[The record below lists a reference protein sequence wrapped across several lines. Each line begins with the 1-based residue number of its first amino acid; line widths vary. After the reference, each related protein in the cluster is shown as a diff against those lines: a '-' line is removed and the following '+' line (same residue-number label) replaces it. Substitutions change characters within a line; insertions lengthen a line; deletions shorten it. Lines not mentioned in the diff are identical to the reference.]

1 MLNISPRFTARSL
14 SHRVVSASNMECLI
28 GIQGPDFVLVAS
40 DSGSGRSIIR
50 MKDDQDKMFKL
61 SSKLLMLV
69 TGEAGDTV
77 QFAEYMEKN
86 IQLYKMR
93 NGYELTPHA
102 AANFTRRNLADALRS
117 SSAYQVNLL
126 LAGYDDTEGPE
137 LYYMDWLASLQKIPF
152 AAHGYGSFFSLS
164 ILDRYYK
171 PGLSREEATELL
183 KKCIEEVQRRFLVRL
198 PDFFVRI
205 VDKDGVHD
213 VSIPSKS

>member
-1 MLNISPRFTARSL
+1 
-14 SHRVVSASNMECLI
+14 MECLI

-40 DSGSGRSIIR
+40 DSASGRSIVR

-86 IQLYKMR
+86 IQLYKMK

-102 AANFTRRNLADALRS
+102 AANFTRRNLADSLRS
-117 SSAYQVNLL
+117 SSAYMVNMLI
-126 LAGYDDTEGPE
+126 AGFDDANGPE
-137 LYYMDWLASLQKIPF
+137 LYFMDWLASLQKVPF
-152 AAHGYGSFFSLS
+152 AAHGYGAFFSLS
-164 ILDRYYK
+164 IMDRYYK
-171 PGLSREEATELL
+171 PGLNREEARELL
-183 KKCIEEVQRRFLVRL
+183 QKCIDEVQRRFLVRL

-205 VDKDGVHD
+205 VDKDGIQD
-213 VSIPSKS
+213 VSIPNKSH